1 MFAKKICVYTVE
13 NAAAFVTIYIHQA
26 DRMKKPKRLITFA
39 KDLRQHAS
47 DAENKLWHYLRSKSL
62 LNLKFRR
69 QAVMGQYIVDFVCHE
84 KKLVIELDGGQ
95 HFAQEEYDK
104 KRSRWLE
111 GEGYKV
117 IRFDNNEFLKN
128 VEGALE
134 IITQCLMGR

>member
-1 MFAKKICVYTVE
+1 M
-13 NAAAFVTIYIHQA
+13 
-26 DRMKKPKRLITFA
+26 TFA
-39 KDLRQHAS
+39 KDLRINAS

-69 QAVMGQYIVDFVCHE
+69 QAVIGRYIVDFVCHE

-95 HFAQEEYDK
+95 HYAQEEYDK

-128 VEGALE
+128 VDGVLE
-134 IITQCLMGR
+134 IIVQCLMGR